1 MQSLEFKNISK
12 FFGSFQALKNIS
24 LQIPGNSIYCLL
36 GENGA
41 GKSTLMKILAGVYEP
56 DSGNI
61 VLNGSDVSFISTH
74 DAIDKGIGMIY
85 QHFMLIE
92 DFTVLENVILGKEA
106 VKNIEIDFKK
116 TKQILNELIIK
127 YNLKLDLKKKISS
140 LSIGEQQRVEILKI
154 LYRNPEIIILDEPTA
169 VLSPDEIKN
178 LFDIIK
184 RFKEEGKTVILITHK
199 LNEVKAISDYVSVL
213 RRGELVFTSET
224 KNLDIEKLAYEI
236 IGEKFEI
243 REFEKPYVENENV
256 VIEFNNV
263 NVSNNE
269 KNNLKNF
276 NISLKSYEVHGICGV
291 EGNGQNELVD
301 ILAGLSENFAGE
313 INYKTR
319 KISVVPD
326 DRIKKGLI
334 AEYDIPENI
343 FIKSGDSIYNKN
355 KHKDNSLRLIS
366 KYDIRTSDVFKK
378 VKYLSGG
385 NQQKVICAREIELD
399 NDVLVFYNP
408 TRGIDIKAAYSI
420 QSKII
425 EERNK
430 GKAVLL
436 ITSDIDELFSLSDTM
451 SVIFYGEIVKFYN
464 KEELSHLL
472 INNKTQLQQEIGKL
486 MIGIRE

>member
-1 MQSLEFKNISK
+1 
-12 FFGSFQALKNIS
+12 
-24 LQIPGNSIYCLL
+24 
-36 GENGA
+36 
-41 GKSTLMKILAGVYEP
+41 MKILAGVYEP
-56 DSGNI
+56 DSGSI
-61 VLNGSDVSFISTH
+61 VLNGNEVNFTSAH
-74 DAIDKGIGMIY
+74 DAINKGIGMIY

-92 DFTVLENVILGKEA
+92 DFTVLENVILGKE
-106 VKNIEIDFKK
+106 VTKNIEIDFKK
-116 TKQILNELIIK
+116 TYEVLNSLIAK
-127 YNLKLDLKKKISS
+127 YDLKLDLKKKISL
-140 LSIGEQQRVEILKI
+140 LSVGEQQKVEILKI

-169 VLSPDEIKN
+169 VLSPGEIKN

-199 LNEVKAISDYVSVL
+199 LSEAKTISDYVSVL
-213 RRGELVFTSET
+213 RKGELVFTSGT
-224 KNLDIEKLAYEI
+224 KNLDIEKLAFEI

-243 REFEKPYVENENV
+243 REFEKPFIENDDIL
-256 VIEFNNV
+256 IEFNDV
-263 NVSNNE
+263 HVSSGE

-291 EGNGQNELVD
+291 EGNGQNEIVD
-301 ILAGLSENFAGE
+301 ILAFLNENFSGE

-319 KISVVPD
+319 KISIVPD

-343 FIKSGDSIYNKN
+343 FIKSAEGTYKKN
-355 KHKDNSLRLIS
+355 KYKDNSLRLIS
-366 KYDIRTSDVFKK
+366 KYDIRTPDVFKK

-385 NQQKVICAREIELD
+385 NQQKVICAREIEQD

-420 QSKII
+420 QSKIV

-436 ITSDIDELFSLSDTM
+436 ISSDIDELFSLSDRL
-451 SVIFYGEIVKFYN
+451 SIIYCGEIVRSYS
-464 KEELSHLL
+464 KEEFQHLL
-472 INNKTQLQQEIGKL
+472 DNNKALLQQEVGKL
-486 MIGIRE
+486 MIGIKE

>member
-1 MQSLEFKNISK
+1 
-12 FFGSFQALKNIS
+12 
-24 LQIPGNSIYCLL
+24 
-36 GENGA
+36 
-41 GKSTLMKILAGVYEP
+41 MKLLAGIYEP
-56 DSGNI
+56 DSGSI
-61 VLNGSDVSFISTH
+61 ILNGSEVSFTSTH
-74 DAIDKGIGMIY
+74 DAINKGIGMIY

-106 VKNIEIDFKK
+106 TKNIEIDFKK
-116 TKQILNELIIK
+116 TKEILTGLINK
-127 YNLKLDLKKKISS
+127 YDLKLDLKKKVSS
-140 LSIGEQQRVEILKI
+140 LSVGEQQKVEILKI

-199 LNEVKAISDYVSVL
+199 LSEVKAISDHVSVL
-213 RRGELVFTSET
+213 RKGELVFTSET
-224 KNLDIEKLAYEI
+224 KNLDIEKLAFEI

-243 REFEKPYVENENV
+243 HEFEKPFIENENIL
-256 VIEFNNV
+256 IEFNDV
-263 NVSNNE
+263 YVSSGE

-291 EGNGQNELVD
+291 EGNGQNEIVD
-301 ILAGLSENFAGE
+301 ILAFLNENFSGE
-313 INYKTR
+313 INYKTK

-334 AEYDIPENI
+334 AEYNIPENI
-343 FIKSGDSIYNKN
+343 FIKSEESTYNKN

-366 KYDIRTSDVFKK
+366 KYDIRTPDVSKK

-436 ITSDIDELFSLSDTM
+436 ISSDIDELFSVSDRLS
-451 SVIFYGEIVKFYN
+451 IIYCGEIVRSYS
-464 KEELSHLL
+464 KEEFQHLL
-472 INNKTQLQQEIGKL
+472 DNNKALLQQEVGKL
-486 MIGIRE
+486 MIGIKE